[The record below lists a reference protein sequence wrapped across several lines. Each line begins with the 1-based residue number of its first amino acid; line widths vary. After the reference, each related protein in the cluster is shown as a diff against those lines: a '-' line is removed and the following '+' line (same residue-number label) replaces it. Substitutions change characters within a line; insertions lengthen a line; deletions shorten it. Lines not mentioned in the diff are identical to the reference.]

1 MRQPRVPRHRRRRP
15 RRCSSRCGP
24 ATARLALRDVVQRAI
39 DGDPGCARVIAD
51 AGSIDRRGRRRG
63 LAIAVNPQ
71 CIVVG
76 GELAETG
83 ELLLGP
89 LREAIR
95 QRVLL
100 NQIAPLEVVPAE
112 LGQRAEVVGAL
123 ELVLRSTD
131 FVVRSDEQA
140 RAAGTS
146 CAGEQEVAH

>member
-1 MRQPRVPRHRRRRP
+1 M
-15 RRCSSRCGP
+15 
-24 ATARLALRDVVQRAI
+24 T
-39 DGDPGCARVIAD
+39 PGCARVVAD
-51 AGSIDRRGRRRG
+51 AGSIIGEVVVAASRRRSTRS
-63 LAIAVNPQ
+63 ASSS
-71 CIVVG
+71 
-76 GELAETG
+76 AESSPRRASSCSS
-83 ELLLGP
+83 P

-140 RAAGTS
+140 RSAGDELQ
-146 CAGEQEVAH
+146 G

>member
-1 MRQPRVPRHRRRRP
+1 MV
-15 RRCSSRCGP
+15 S
-24 ATARLALRDVVQRAI
+24 
-39 DGDPGCARVIAD
+39 
-51 AGSIDRRGRRRG
+51 G
-63 LAIAVNPQ
+63 LAMAVNPQ

-140 RAAGTS
+140 RSRVRARVNRRWTIDARDRSGFHCTYVPNE
-146 CAGEQEVAH
+146 EQVRS